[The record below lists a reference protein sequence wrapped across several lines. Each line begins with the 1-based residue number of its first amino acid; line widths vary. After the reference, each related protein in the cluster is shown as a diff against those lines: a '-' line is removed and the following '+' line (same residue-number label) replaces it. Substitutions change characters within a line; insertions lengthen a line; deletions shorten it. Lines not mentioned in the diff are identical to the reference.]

1 MNKIY
6 YITLFLIQFSF
17 ISNSDKSILFS
28 LPLEK
33 EEKIFNLLI
42 GDKIINCSY
51 ISKGSIDS
59 NISFIIN
66 NCNNDNCYEKNESKY
81 QNKSNVIQ
89 INGLNTII
97 TGKVYKELI
106 KINDISL
113 NEQEF
118 IFTKLNNLSNGFF
131 IISHKLISL
140 LKKNELITKKIISY
154 SHSNISNKLYLDVNI
169 GSKYNLKEYKNYD
182 ICKMIENSFGC
193 YLQKIIIGNSIN
205 DLKDNKNLSI
215 NIFNITMLTEF
226 YNSKY
231 GTEDYIIGNRQK
243 ISYIKEILK
252 NNQFTCKNENNI
264 TNCFSVQKIAL
275 FVFGIKGIALTS
287 IKIKELEEDVDNI
300 YFGLRTID
308 KLDIII
314 DAEKEN
320 IILHSND
327 DNILIEDISSF
338 WKFWIL
344 ILLLILIL
352 IGVIVFISLELKKNN
367 LNDEEKLI

>member
-1 MNKIY
+1 
-6 YITLFLIQFSF
+6 
-17 ISNSDKSILFS
+17 
-28 LPLEK
+28 
-33 EEKIFNLLI
+33 
-42 GDKIINCSY
+42 
-51 ISKGSIDS
+51 
-59 NISFIIN
+59 
-66 NCNNDNCYEKNESKY
+66 
-81 QNKSNVIQ
+81 
-89 INGLNTII
+89 
-97 TGKVYKELI
+97 
-106 KINDISL
+106 
-113 NEQEF
+113 
-118 IFTKLNNLSNGFF
+118 
-131 IISHKLISL
+131 
-140 LKKNELITKKIISY
+140 
-154 SHSNISNKLYLDVNI
+154 
-169 GSKYNLKEYKNYD
+169 
-182 ICKMIENSFGC
+182 MIENSFGC

-320 IILHSND
+320 IILHSNENDLLID
-327 DNILIEDISSF
+327 DPSSF
-338 WKFWIL
+338 WVFWIL